1 MKKSFSILLT
11 IICCVATMP
20 LFPIYANEYE
30 GSEDEWLKK
39 CSTAQDSEEA
49 AKDCK
54 KFKEHY
60 NQKTNNLNDQIA
72 DMKKTSEQLES
83 DLSNISELIAQ
94 LDEQIKGLNEQLKV
108 AEESISNIRASMIQL
123 DTKMA
128 EKQEEISIL
137 DQQIKKRMESEQ
149 VNIGTNRYIDMLMGA
164 TDLMDIV
171 QLIEGINL
179 ITENDQLQ
187 MDEAAQM
194 RAEYQLQKEEQQRL
208 SDDLKEQVNAN
219 EALKQAA
226 EAGKKEQSK
235 LYQSFYAKEQEVKR
249 EMENAQ
255 ASASDMQGALASIN
269 TNVRDDIFQQPSKPS
284 SDENK
289 PDNKPSG
296 QPNDD
301 DSVQP
306 DETPD
311 NSGETPDDTPSGN
324 VSFIKPISYPLY
336 AGTWY
341 YPSDPWD
348 TRLYEHIG
356 ADYSGPIGAPIVAPA
371 RSIVLYAN
379 DPYPSDQYGPSLG
392 WPRGGANTIEL
403 LTQVNG
409 TTYAISFFHLAK
421 GILVSPGDI
430 VEQGQ
435 TIAYSGA
442 SGNVTG
448 PHLHIELVNLG
459 TMSITEAQSRFA
471 QNADFGWGSG
481 WTVASACSNRGYTP
495 CRERPEEYFGY

>member
-1 MKKSFSILLT
+1 
-11 IICCVATMP
+11 
-20 LFPIYANEYE
+20 
-30 GSEDEWLKK
+30 
-39 CSTAQDSEEA
+39 
-49 AKDCK
+49 
-54 KFKEHY
+54 
-60 NQKTNNLNDQIA
+60 
-72 DMKKTSEQLES
+72 
-83 DLSNISELIAQ
+83 
-94 LDEQIKGLNEQLKV
+94 
-108 AEESISNIRASMIQL
+108 
-123 DTKMA
+123 
-128 EKQEEISIL
+128 
-137 DQQIKKRMESEQ
+137 
-149 VNIGTNRYIDMLMGA
+149 
-164 TDLMDIV
+164 
-171 QLIEGINL
+171 
-179 ITENDQLQ
+179 
-187 MDEAAQM
+187 M

-324 VSFIKPISYPLY
+324 ASFIKPISYPLY